1 MSEIKEE
8 TVAVVKKIEWK
19 WTTRKEKPPNGL
31 KIGTKEVKQMNEWKL
46 GFGSG
51 QAKCRVCD
59 KLITNEQQNIKLV
72 NARVSGQL
80 HSNPFDCSEERIE
93 MLGLEDI
100 EGEVN
105 E

>member
-1 MSEIKEE
+1 MNEIKEE

-19 WTTRKEKPPNGL
+19 
-31 KIGTKEVKQMNEWKL
+31 L

-51 QAKCRVCD
+51 LANCRVCN
-59 KLITNEQQNIKLV
+59 KPITVEQQNIKLV